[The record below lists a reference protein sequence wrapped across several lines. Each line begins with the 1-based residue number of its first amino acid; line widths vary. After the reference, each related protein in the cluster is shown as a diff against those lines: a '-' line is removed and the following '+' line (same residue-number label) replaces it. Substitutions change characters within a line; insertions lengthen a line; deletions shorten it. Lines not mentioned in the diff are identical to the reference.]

1 MVSLLKTD
9 LDGAGI
15 VIAKI
20 QNSGPIQE
28 LQWVS
33 SRPQGRVF
41 REVRELLGDGL
52 LPSVVDGVGK
62 PHQVSLQEQIKAA
75 FRRHRLKEPGR

>member
-52 LPSVVDGVGK
+52 LPDIKKIKLEFS
-62 PHQVSLQEQIKAA
+62 SLELD
-75 FRRHRLKEPGR
+75 FWYHFD